1 MATSASQTSFYQ
13 QLLDIQELTN
23 KLSSSWM
30 SPNIETLTKRLRSI
44 ELDAYS
50 EVLKAYTSLA
60 DLYRVPAYFDSSA
73 FTRQDTKD
81 GGMREKEPKSTN
93 SSTEDNDTI
102 SSNEN
107 TRISDINVANQQFRQ
122 FLDSQTK
129 DFIRMLTWS
138 DFEDGMENDVT
149 RQVGKYMGQNRYV
162 TYCWLHKIFNENR
175 SKPNITSGILRS
187 LAMVVNKNDADIM
200 LSMVTSGIASQ
211 HSEDQEAAIMVV
223 EKWRTKECLEA
234 LLNTTFGSDWVKE
247 YAMQVIEELKK
258 ELAV

>member
-1 MATSASQTSFYQ
+1 MATSTSQTSFYQ
-13 QLLDIQELTN
+13 QLIDKQELTN
-23 KLSSSWM
+23 KLYLSWM
-30 SPNIETLTKRLRSI
+30 SPNIETLTKRLKSI
-44 ELDAYS
+44 EHDAYS
-50 EVLKAYTSLA
+50 EVLKAYSSMA
-60 DLYRVPAYFDSSA
+60 DLYRVPDYFDSSA

-81 GGMREKEPKSTN
+81 GVVREKDPN
-93 SSTEDNDTI
+93 SSREEDDAI

-107 TRISDINVANQQFRQ
+107 TSISDINVANQQFRQ
-122 FLDSQTK
+122 YLDSQTK
-129 DFIRMLTWS
+129 DFIRTLTWT

-162 TYCWLHKIFNENR
+162 TYCWLHKIFNDNR
-175 SKPNITSGILRS
+175 SKPNITSGILRT

-200 LSMVTSGIASQ
+200 LTLVTSGIASQ

-247 YAMQVIEELKK
+247 YAMQVVEELKE

>member
-1 MATSASQTSFYQ
+1 MATSTSQTSFYQ
-13 QLLDIQELTN
+13 QLIDKQELTN
-23 KLSSSWM
+23 KLYLSWM
-30 SPNIETLTKRLRSI
+30 SPNIETLTKRLKSI
-44 ELDAYS
+44 EHDTYS
-50 EVLKAYTSLA
+50 EVLKAYSSMA
-60 DLYRVPAYFDSSA
+60 DLYRVPDYFDSSA

-81 GGMREKEPKSTN
+81 GVVREKDPN
-93 SSTEDNDTI
+93 SSREEDDAI

-107 TRISDINVANQQFRQ
+107 TSISDINVANQQFRQ
-122 FLDSQTK
+122 YLDSQTK
-129 DFIRMLTWS
+129 DFIRTLTWT

-162 TYCWLHKIFNENR
+162 TYCWLHKIFNDNR
-175 SKPNITSGILRS
+175 SKPNITSGILRT

-200 LSMVTSGIASQ
+200 LTLVTSGIASQ

-247 YAMQVIEELKK
+247 YAMQVVEELKE